1 MKKMMAVLAAC
12 VALCMGLM
20 TGCGGEAA
28 DYTVGI
34 VQLVEHT
41 ALGEANRGFQEE
53 LNRLMKEAGKTV
65 KINNQIASG
74 DQSSCQT
81 CAKVLV
87 SNKVD
92 LILSIATPAA
102 QAVAGETQSIP
113 VLFTAVTDGV
123 DAHLV
128 ESNEVPGGN
137 VSGTS
142 DLNPVAKQMDVIAK
156 MVPGITKL
164 GVLYNVAESNSKI
177 QLNMVKEFCQANNI
191 EVVEGGI
198 TAITEVEAAFLKMKD
213 VQAIYIP
220 TDNMI
225 ANGAATIHAKNID
238 MGLKLPIVCGEIGM
252 NDICGIATYGVD
264 YYQLGKQTAKMA
276 FDILVNGADISKMP
290 VTILEDTPFKINQ
303 QVADEIGFTIPQAVL
318 DLAK

>member
-1 MKKMMAVLAAC
+1 
-12 VALCMGLM
+12 
-20 TGCGGEAA
+20 
-28 DYTVGI
+28 
-34 VQLVEHT
+34 
-41 ALGEANRGFQEE
+41 
-53 LNRLMKEAGKTV
+53 
-65 KINNQIASG
+65 
-74 DQSSCQT
+74 
-81 CAKVLV
+81 
-87 SNKVD
+87 
-92 LILSIATPAA
+92 
-102 QAVAGETQSIP
+102 
-113 VLFTAVTDGV
+113 
-123 DAHLV
+123 
-128 ESNEVPGGN
+128 
-137 VSGTS
+137 
-142 DLNPVAKQMDVIAK
+142 
-156 MVPGITKL
+156 
-164 GVLYNVAESNSKI
+164 
-177 QLNMVKEFCQANNI
+177 MVKEFCQANNI

-276 FDILVNGADISKMP
+276 FEILVNGADISKMP

-303 QVADEIGFTIPQAVL
+303 QVADEIGFIIPQAVL